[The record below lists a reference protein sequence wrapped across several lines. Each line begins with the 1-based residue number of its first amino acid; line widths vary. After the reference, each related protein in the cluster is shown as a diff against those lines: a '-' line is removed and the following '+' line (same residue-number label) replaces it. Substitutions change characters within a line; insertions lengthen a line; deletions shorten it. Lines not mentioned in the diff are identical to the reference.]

1 MELRSATENLPQA
14 DTSARQDSAT
24 TGSDRPLILLI
35 EDDASIQQLVRL
47 YLEQAGY
54 GFAVASTGDS
64 GLARFTEL
72 RPALVILDLMLPG
85 MDGWSVC
92 VRIRDITPTPIL
104 MLTALRDEE
113 DRLRGFDL
121 GADDYLT
128 KPFSP
133 RELVRRVQAILRRV
147 SIAAEPHAPEP
158 ETLTFGALVITPGAR
173 RVEVHGE
180 RIELRAKEYDLLL
193 ALAHAPDQVL
203 SREELLRQVWGFE
216 FLGDSR
222 TVDVHMGLLR
232 KKLEGD
238 PGHPTLLVTVRGA
251 GYRLDPSGGD
261 EAANEGTSD
270 GSLGE

>member
-1 MELRSATENLPQA
+1 MSTNAPTPMELARSPLRVGMAVPG
-14 DTSARQDSAT
+14 DDP
-24 TGSDRPLILLI
+24 PLILLI

-54 GFAVASTGDS
+54 RLLVASTGDH
-64 GLARFTEL
+64 GLALFVEAQ
-72 RPALVILDLMLPG
+72 PALVILDLMLPG

-92 VRIRDITPTPIL
+92 VRIRDRSTTPIL
-104 MLTALRDEE
+104 MLTARRDEE
-113 DRLRGFDL
+113 ERLRGFDL

-147 SIAAEPHAPEP
+147 NVAAEAQHATEP
-158 ETLTFGALVITPGAR
+158 EVLTFGALVITPAAR
-173 RVEVHGE
+173 RVELSGE

-193 ALAHAPDQVL
+193 ALARAPDQVL

-232 KKLEGD
+232 KKLEAD
-238 PGHPTLLVTVRGA
+238 PTRPTLLVTARGA
-251 GYRLDPSGGD
+251 GYRLDPTG
-261 EAANEGTSD
+261 AARAASEGARD
-270 GSLGE
+270 GSASD